1 MWSQFL
7 FAKTDVYLMNA
18 ASEILLLPED
28 KTHISPSDLEAQLV
42 AGAIVAFQEN
52 SAKQVNELFLEL
64 LEM

>member
-18 ASEILLLPED
+18 TSEILLLPED
-28 KTHISPSDLEAQLV
+28 KMHISPSDSEAQLV

-52 SAKQVNELFLEL
+52 GAK
-64 LEM
+64 